1 MVEPITGVLGIE
13 LTSALIGGL
22 GGVTTYGFL
31 NWNQRRI
38 SRDRFRRSLLFE
50 IQHIGDTLEH
60 IEQTLGDTD
69 DPSTVGDAD
78 ELQAFVATDLL
89 DAEFQSIGK
98 LTTREIEQVYQF
110 YEATNVVRQK
120 IGGEIGV
127 EERDTIQRHVNTA
140 LEKRDAALASINRSR
155 LSQLTERYKDVEAS
169 R

>member
-50 IQHIGDTLEH
+50 IQHIGDTLEQ
-60 IEQTLGDTD
+60 IGQALGDTD
-69 DPSTVGDAD
+69 DPSTVGDVD
-78 ELQAFVATDLL
+78 ELQAIVATDLL

-120 IGGEIGV
+120 IAGEIV
-127 EERDTIQRHVNTA
+127 RDDSETLHRHVDTA
-140 LEKRDAALASINRSR
+140 LQKRDAALASINRSR
-155 LSQLTERYKDVEAS
+155 LSQLTERYKDIEAS